1 MSTLPPLFHRLAT
14 DINESRLE
22 AAKLVG
28 ADVVI
33 NGLKENLKS
42 RGEFGL
48 VLLLSKMSAK
58 CSLLH
63 YNK

>member
-1 MSTLPPLFHRLAT
+1 MLMLPHLIHRLAT
-14 DINESRLE
+14 DIIESRLE

-33 NGLKENLKS
+33 NGLKENLKE
-42 RGEFGL
+42 RGEFGP
-48 VLLLSKMSAK
+48 VLLLSEMSAK

-63 YNK
+63 FNK